1 VQTDSP
7 DSWFH
12 FVCKNVPVEE
22 INGVKYVGNRADGLR
37 QADFTWVRSA
47 YCLKTKP
54 GMKTSSC
61 SEATLMVFGGEKLL
75 WEKLDVLASS
85 TPCQDI
91 LEDPYCLLNIVFEVL
106 YSRIDN
112 LAWDLATVYSQ
123 EEEVSYNQRQ

>member
-1 VQTDSP
+1 
-7 DSWFH
+7 
-12 FVCKNVPVEE
+12 
-22 INGVKYVGNRADGLR
+22 
-37 QADFTWVRSA
+37 
-47 YCLKTKP
+47 
-54 GMKTSSC
+54 
-61 SEATLMVFGGEKLL
+61 MVFGGEKLL

-85 TPCQDI
+85 TLCQDI